1 MISHFNRFLC
11 KEIEMADRV
20 RFMRIKKACESGDP
34 EVGEKC
40 FAVCAVRMR
49 LVPVDVV
56 PVPKDRLGRP
66 GDECD
71 ACHGGLMRRL
81 ARAISYCG

>member
-20 RFMRIKKACESGDP
+20 RFMRIKKAGETGDS

-56 PVPKDRLGRP
+56 PVPKDRLGR
-66 GDECD
+66 
-71 ACHGGLMRRL
+71 RWR
-81 ARAISYCG
+81 